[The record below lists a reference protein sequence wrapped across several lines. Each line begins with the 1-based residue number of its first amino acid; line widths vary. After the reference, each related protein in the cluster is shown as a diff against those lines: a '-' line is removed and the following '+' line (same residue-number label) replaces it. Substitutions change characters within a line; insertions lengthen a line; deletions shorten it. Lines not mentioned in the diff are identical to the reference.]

1 MVRGRNDW
9 GQSGVCG
16 ERGLN
21 GRREKPYYK
30 GIIFPRYR
38 VKTRKVSG
46 RNARAKFLPSLVVL
60 GSDPLIQTAAFLASQ
75 EESCGRQSQVP
86 IQCPFFSSSL
96 KGIQLF
102 WGAIDGSA
110 KEFTSQ
116 VSCSRWSWDP
126 LLTSEIKAE
135 IPSAASGKAAV
146 SL

>member
-9 GQSGVCG
+9 GQSGMCG

-60 GSDPLIQTAAFLASQ
+60 GSDPDTNCCISCLTRGVLWQTKAGAHSMSILSFFTERNPTFL
-75 EESCGRQSQVP
+75 G
-86 IQCPFFSSSL
+86 
-96 KGIQLF
+96 GH
-102 WGAIDGSA
+102 
-110 KEFTSQ
+110 
-116 VSCSRWSWDP
+116 
-126 LLTSEIKAE
+126 
-135 IPSAASGKAAV
+135 
-146 SL
+146 